1 MRELE
6 QRAWEIPGASQAQ
19 LVGGQEDQQRSPAG
33 DELDQDDDFLADVEQ
48 YHIFTTPGKD
58 KRNDLWHEV
67 EVNAVMPAEPQFMH
81 WSKAAITWGRE
92 DHLWLMPSPG
102 EYALVLDLVVCSDT
116 HMCWFSHVLIDGGSS
131 INLLYR
137 SSLEKLGIPLAQ
149 LKPSGLT
156 FHGIMPGHSCTPL
169 GKVQLEVLF
178 RKKGNSRREP
188 IWFEVAD
195 ISSPYHAL
203 LGCPA
208 LAKFM
213 VVPHYAYLK
222 MKLPGPRG
230 MITVLGRFKKSLA
243 YARESSQLAEALVI
257 AEEKWQLLHRMELA
271 QQDVPVCQSPVE
283 QFKLANDT
291 KKILLDESDPSK
303 YVIIGTGLS
312 AK

>member
-6 QRAWEIPGASQAQ
+6 QRARRLPGDLQAQ
-19 LVGGQEDQQRSPAG
+19 PAEGQEDQQHEPAAN
-33 DELDQDDDFLADVEQ
+33 DPDQDEEDFPADVEQ

-58 KRNDLWHEV
+58 KRNDLWHEA
-67 EVNAVMPAEPQFMH
+67 EVNAVMPAEPQLMH
-81 WSKAAITWGRE
+81 WSEAAITWGRK
-92 DHLWLMPSPG
+92 DHPRLMPSPG
-102 EYALVLDLVVCSDT
+102 EYALVLDPVICSDT
-116 HMCWFSHVLIDGGSS
+116 HTCRFSCVLIDGGSS

-149 LKPSGLT
+149 LKPSWLT
-156 FHGIMPGHSCTPL
+156 FHGIVPGHSCTPL

-178 RKKGNSRREP
+178 GEKGNSRRQP
-188 IWFEVAD
+188 IWFEVVD

-203 LGCPA
+203 LGRPA

-213 VVPHYAYLK
+213 AVPHYAYLK

-230 MITVLGRFKKSLA
+230 VITVSGSFKKSLA
-243 YARESSQLAEALVI
+243 CAKESSQLAEVLVI
-257 AEEKWQLLHRMELA
+257 AEEKRQLLHR
-271 QQDVPVCQSPVE
+271 VE
-283 QFKLANDT
+283 QFKPANDT
-291 KKILLDESDPSK
+291 KKILLAESDPSK